1 MRKYVLEIVELGH
14 AKSAAEIVL
23 LPEGQAIWPSVE
35 ALALRMASSEGAF
48 IQVSDPNGATLIR
61 AGISTALASIEK
73 CPCSEC
79 ILKRELRHLIVTGRG
94 SVYGSELVVDCRMSS
109 AALAA

>member
-1 MRKYVLEIVELGH
+1 MRDYSLEIVELGH
-14 AKSAAEIVL
+14 VKSAAEIVS

-35 ALALRMASSEGAF
+35 ALALRVASSEGAF
-48 IQVSDPNGATLIR
+48 IQVNDPNGATLIR

-73 CPCSEC
+73 CPYAEC
-79 ILKRELRHLIVTGRG
+79 ILKRELRHLMVTGRG
-94 SVYGSELVVDCRMSS
+94 SGHESELVVNCRMSS